1 MSNTPKQQ
9 LMGMMSPQQARLLDD
24 QLREQQIQQQAGGGM
39 FSGAV
44 AATLRG
50 NDMLGN
56 VFRGRQAGVNEQANI
71 DQRNKL
77 QAEAEAADKLQR
89 QRTAVKNNILI
100 ENDVKKLEAIRDGL
114 IERNTPEAAAS
125 AKLAQDKIDK
135 LKKEIKETGG
145 ASTAISQ
152 SGLPEDR
159 QQILKDE
166 VESGVTK
173 PQDVPKR
180 IKAMNEEVTTEAI
193 RTSGNDLIDGY
204 GLNPQEAEK
213 FKKMLAGGVP
223 LSTIVSKIEPKTDEL
238 TNQNLITMYRFFT
251 PESVDAYKAAVE
263 AGTKVTEMPRLVS
276 LDKGKDGK
284 LITGKPTTMQVASLK
299 SAIEMMVE
307 FSPEVEKLYKTD
319 GWFFPEVDTKKVIG
333 TTSQIYALANQ
344 KNISIDEA
352 IIEYATQ
359 RNSMSAKQ
367 ARLAELEAKAAG
379 GA

>member
-1 MSNTPKQQ
+1 
-9 LMGMMSPQQARLLDD
+9 MMSPQQARLLDD

-56 VFRGRQAGVNEQANI
+56 AFRGRQAGVNEQANI

-77 QAEAEAADKLQR
+77 QAQAEAADKLQR
-89 QRTAVKNNILI
+89 QRTAVKNSILI

-152 SGLPEDR
+152 SGLPADL

-166 VESGVTK
+166 VASGVTK

-180 IKAMNEEVTTEAI
+180 IKAMNEQVTTEAI
-193 RTSGNDLIDGY
+193 RTSGNGLIDSY
-204 GLNPQEAEK
+204 GLNPAEAEK

-284 LITGKPTTMQVASLK
+284 LITGKPTTMQVAALK
-299 SAIEMMVE
+299 SAVEMLVE
-307 FSPEVEKLYKTD
+307 FSPEVAEFYKTD
-319 GWFFPEVDTKKVIG
+319 GIFFKDVDTKKVMG
-333 TTSQIYALANQ
+333 TTAQIYAKANQ

-352 IIEYATQ
+352 IIEYANE
-359 RNSMSAKQ
+359 RNGLLKKQ

-379 GA
+379 GE

>member
-1 MSNTPKQQ
+1 M
-9 LMGMMSPQQARLLDD
+9 
-24 QLREQQIQQQAGGGM
+24 
-39 FSGAV
+39 
-44 AATLRG
+44 
-50 NDMLGN
+50 
-56 VFRGRQAGVNEQANI
+56 
-71 DQRNKL
+71 
-77 QAEAEAADKLQR
+77 
-89 QRTAVKNNILI
+89 
-100 ENDVKKLEAIRDGL
+100 
-114 IERNTPEAAAS
+114 
-125 AKLAQDKIDK
+125 
-135 LKKEIKETGG
+135 
-145 ASTAISQ
+145 
-152 SGLPEDR
+152 
-159 QQILKDE
+159 
-166 VESGVTK
+166 
-173 PQDVPKR
+173 
-180 IKAMNEEVTTEAI
+180 
-193 RTSGNDLIDGY
+193 
-204 GLNPQEAEK
+204 NPQEAEK

-319 GWFFPEVDTKKVIG
+319 GLIWKDVDTKKVIG

-359 RNSMSAKQ
+359 RNSLSAKQ
-367 ARLAELEAKAAG
+367 VRLKELEAKEAG
-379 GA
+379 GE